1 MLFDR
6 MPDKGT
12 TPQEWEVIGCVV
24 MPLFVVLGIAGL
36 VYSFVSADAVT
47 ARTYRYVSAGMF
59 AVAVLVWIF
68 TRIRGRF

>member
-1 MLFDR
+1 MFFDK

-12 TPQEWEVIGCVV
+12 TPQEWAVIGCVV

-36 VYSFVSADAVT
+36 VYSFVSGDAVT

-59 AVAVLVWIF
+59 AVAILMWVFSLV
-68 TRIRGRF
+68 RRRF